1 MSKSNRLGIYAD
13 VRQVLD
19 AALAAGGGTFQCE
32 TPGAAVHWR
41 QRAYR
46 FRKLYAETLGPSKMS
61 PYDVL
66 VLPRLAP
73 DSSEVVITIRQTAGV
88 FMPASDGLA
97 PTSND
102 DLMEAA
108 EALRRR
114 LENDGAVT
122 GRD

>member
-19 AALAAGGGTFQCE
+19 AALASGGGTFQCATHGE
-32 TPGAAVHWR
+32 AVHWR

-46 FRKLYAETLGPSKMS
+46 FRKLYAETLGPKGMS

-73 DSSEVVITIRQTAGV
+73 DSGEVVIEIRQLGGT
-88 FMPASDGLA
+88 FTPANEVGLA

-102 DLMEAA
+102 ELMEAA
-108 EALRRR
+108 QELARKL
-114 LENDGAVT
+114 G
-122 GRD
+122 G